1 MRVKQRTDLQAS
13 EAAGQQEQEQEVM
26 LTLLSLIIFKCALSP
41 IFLWHHIPILISAEW
56 RDLRPPGL
64 ARGRRPGSARGLRQ
78 GQITLCLSLLLHHDP
93 SRGDAGTDRGHLR
106 RIHARREK
114 AFPGLRDPPVAS
126 NAIQGKPF
134 RGRTLHRVSVRW
146 SRMED
151 SVLEEKFKLQISILQ
166 SGSVPA
172 PLCASPHPIYS
183 EANKLVVETE

>member
-1 MRVKQRTDLQAS
+1 MC
-13 EAAGQQEQEQEVM
+13 
-26 LTLLSLIIFKCALSP
+26 SLP
-41 IFLWHHIPILISAEW
+41 IFLWHHITILISAEW

-151 SVLEEKFKLQISILQ
+151 SVLEEKFKLQISIL
-166 SGSVPA
+166 
-172 PLCASPHPIYS
+172 LYT
-183 EANKLVVETE
+183 TERQCPGTSMRIPPSHLFGGQQTSRRDRIVGRRSSHLKT